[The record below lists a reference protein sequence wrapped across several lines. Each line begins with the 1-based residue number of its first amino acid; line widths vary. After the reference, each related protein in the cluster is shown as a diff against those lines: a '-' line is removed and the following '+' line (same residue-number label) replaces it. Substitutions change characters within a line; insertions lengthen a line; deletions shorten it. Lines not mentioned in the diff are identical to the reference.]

1 MTQQNL
7 FDARTALEYDNAS
20 EDERA
25 CYWTTE
31 LREQA
36 KRGRKVLET
45 HEVIK
50 VRGYPHRPPEE
61 TKLGPWDRIDGMDGF
76 STYLILKP
84 R

>member
-7 FDARTALEYDNAS
+7 ADARAALEYENAS

-25 CYWTTE
+25 CYWTAE
-31 LREQA
+31 LRKQA
-36 KRGRKVLET
+36 QRGFKVLET

-50 VRGYPHRPPEE
+50 IRGYRDRHPEE
-61 TKLGPWDRIDGMDGF
+61 VKLGPWDRIDGRDGF

>member
-1 MTQQNL
+1 MTQKNL
-7 FDARTALEYDNAS
+7 AEAQAALAYENAS

-31 LREQA
+31 LRKLAQ
-36 KRGRKVLET
+36 RGRKVLET

-50 VRGYPHRPPEE
+50 VRGDRYRPPEE